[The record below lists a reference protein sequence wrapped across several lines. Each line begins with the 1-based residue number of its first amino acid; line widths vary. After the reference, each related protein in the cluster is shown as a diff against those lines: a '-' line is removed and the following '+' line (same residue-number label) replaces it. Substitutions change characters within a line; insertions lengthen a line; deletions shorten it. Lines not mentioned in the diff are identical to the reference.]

1 MPRLRH
7 AQTGVVVNVDDDA
20 ASRLDANW
28 GDADTVPVPPV
39 PGPASTPAP
48 STPALS
54 TPAPTPASPSGEPRG
69 NGSREEWAA
78 YADSLGVTYDP
89 EAKRG
94 DIKDAIAAAAD
105 AADGDDSTPQ
115 VPTDPVE
122 PETAPEGDDK

>member
-7 AQTGVVVNVDDDA
+7 AQSGVVVNVDDET

-28 GDADTVPVPPV
+28 GDADKVPVPAT
-39 PGPASTPAP
+39 PAPATTPAP
-48 STPALS
+48 STAA
-54 TPAPTPASPSGEPRG
+54 PAPATASGEPRG

-105 AADGDDSTPQ
+105 AADGDDSTP
-115 VPTDPVE
+115 TDPAE
-122 PETAPEGDDK
+122 PETALEGHDK

>member
-7 AQTGVVVNVDDDA
+7 AQTGVVVNVDDDT

-28 GDADTVPVPPV
+28 GDADKVPVPAAPT
-39 PGPASTPAP
+39 PASTPAP
-48 STPALS
+48 STPA
-54 TPAPTPASPSGEPRG
+54 PAPVSPSGEPRG

-105 AADGDDSTPQ
+105 AGDGDGDDSTPQ
-115 VPTDPVE
+115 TPTE

>member
-7 AQTGVVVNVDDDA
+7 AQTGVVVSVDDDT

-28 GDADTVPVPPV
+28 GDADTVPVP
-39 PGPASTPAP
+39 AS
-48 STPALS
+48 S
-54 TPAPTPASPSGEPRG
+54 SGEPRG

-78 YADSLGVTYDP
+78 YADSLGVTYGP

-105 AADGDDSTPQ
+105 VADGDDSTS
-115 VPTDPVE
+115 E
-122 PETAPEGDDK
+122 APEDVQGAPEGDDK

>member
-7 AQTGVVVNVDDDA
+7 ARTGVVVNVDDDT

-28 GDADTVPVPPV
+28 GDANTVPVPATPSAS
-39 PGPASTPAP
+39 PAPAP
-48 STPALS
+48 SGP
-54 TPAPTPASPSGEPRG
+54 PSEPRG

-78 YADSLGVTYDP
+78 YADLLGVPYDP

-105 AADGDDSTPQ
+105 AGDGDDSTSEAPSDAQ
-115 VPTDPVE
+115 S
-122 PETAPEGDDK
+122 APEGDDT

>member
-7 AQTGVVVNVDDDA
+7 TRTGVVVSVDDVA
-20 ASRLDANW
+20 AAGLGPEW
-28 GDADTVPVPPV
+28 GDPDAVPVAPSSHS
-39 PGPASTPAP
+39 PGPAPA
-48 STPALS
+48 TA
-54 TPAPTPASPSGEPRG
+54 SGEPRG

-105 AADGDDSTPQ
+105 VADGDDSTS
-115 VPTDPVE
+115 E
-122 PETAPEGDDK
+122 APEDVQGAPEGDDK